1 MCCSLPMRGRPGQHD
16 TMSERIGPT
25 MTLIDER
32 PGLTGT
38 APRSTVRIEAMGH
51 APDAA
56 VLDLSGF
63 YAGRQWSARATEQPF
78 RYRYT
83 AVGDADLT
91 LRRAQVSGFLRGAIP
106 ASDEYIVQWLTAGQG
121 VPDVLQDRVPMTGDV
136 PMLFPTCRDFVFE
149 YQDYD
154 QRVVHLSRRV
164 VHEVADEQF
173 HTGQVADLGL
183 DHLRTLDP
191 AAVAQWKNSLA
202 LLSRELRTG
211 GVDSLL
217 WHTLVRGTAGAFLR
231 MYPPTVTTLPPA
243 VLLPRRARL
252 RAAVEYVHE
261 HVAEPMSVSDVAGA
275 AGLSVRATQEA
286 FQRHLGVTPMQYLL
300 QVRLEQVR
308 RELLQADPT
317 TAAVQT
323 IARRWGFAHLGRFS
337 AAYRNAYGEY
347 PRNTLRR

>member
-1 MCCSLPMRGRPGQHD
+1 
-16 TMSERIGPT
+16 MSERIGPT

-286 FQRHLGVTPMQYLL
+286 FQRHLGGDAHAVPAAGAPRAGPPRAAAGRPDHRGRADDRPTVG
-300 QVRLEQVR
+300 VR
-308 RELLQADPT
+308 A
-317 TAAVQT
+317 
-323 IARRWGFAHLGRFS
+323 
-337 AAYRNAYGEY
+337 
-347 PRNTLRR
+347 PRSLLRRVPERLRRVPAEHAAPLTSVRTGRGQSKS

>member
-1 MCCSLPMRGRPGQHD
+1 
-16 TMSERIGPT
+16 MSERIGPT
-25 MTLIDER
+25 MTMIDDPRER
-32 PGLTGT
+32 TGLTH
-38 APRSTVRIEAMGH
+38 RSTVRIEAIGD

-56 VLDLSGF
+56 VLDLSGY
-63 YAGRQWSARATEQPF
+63 YAGRQWAARATEQPF
-78 RYRYT
+78 RYRYS
-83 AVGDADLT
+83 AVGDSDLT
-91 LRRAQVSGFLRGAIP
+91 LRRAQIDGFIRGAIP

-173 HTGQVADLGL
+173 HTGQVAELGL
-183 DHLRTLDP
+183 DHLRPLDP
-191 AAVAQWKNSLA
+191 VAVANWRNSLA
-202 LLSRELRTG
+202 LLSRELRAG
-211 GVDSLL
+211 GVDTLL
-217 WHTLVRGTAGAFLR
+217 WHTLVRGTALAFLR
-231 MYPPTVTTLPPA
+231 MYPPTVTALPPA

-252 RAAVEYVHE
+252 RAAVEFIHE
-261 HVAEPMSVSDVAGA
+261 RVAEPMSVSEIAGA

-286 FQRHLGVTPMQYLL
+286 FQRHLGMTPMQYLL

-337 AAYRNAYGEY
+337 AAYRTAYGEY